1 MPTAPLYIDPF
12 APRSGAGADSALVPP
27 CVAAPLRTCVGCKQ
41 TDAQGS
47 LWRAVADAAGRL
59 RFDGPR
65 RAAGRG
71 VYVHR
76 RRECLQAALRSGF
89 SRSLRRKIVVSDA
102 AVLSELGLP
111 GRTGPRESGSAPATL
126 AASTPARVKNQDN
139 HS

>member
-1 MPTAPLYIDPF
+1 MPTSPLSIDPL
-12 APRSGAGADSALVPP
+12 ASGSGGRAVLPP
-27 CVAAPLRTCVGCKQ
+27 GPAAPVRTCVGCKQ
-41 TDAQGS
+41 TSAQDQ
-47 LWRAVADAAGRL
+47 LQRAVADAAGRL

-76 RRECLQAALRSGF
+76 RHECLQAALRSGF
-89 SRSLRRKIVVSDA
+89 SRSLRRKVVVSDA